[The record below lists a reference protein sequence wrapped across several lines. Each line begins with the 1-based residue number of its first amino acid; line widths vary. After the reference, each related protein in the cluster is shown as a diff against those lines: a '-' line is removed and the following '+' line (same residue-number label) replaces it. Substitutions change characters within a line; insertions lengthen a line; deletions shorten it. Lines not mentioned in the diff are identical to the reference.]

1 MTLLSIASFT
11 LATHLQTGFAAALK
25 SLSSLKNLH
34 LGIFLSRFDLLE
46 KHTTHGGND
55 VVPCTIKS
63 INNCLQCTK
72 YEKETK
78 RRELAISLSI
88 ARSVESLETI
98 SWASAFSSNPP
109 VHGKELE
116 DSSVE
121 RLLFGS
127 DEDMTFYPTTCSP
140 PRQSGDPV
148 KSQEDPSRN
157 NHWNVAG
164 FAILRTA
171 EKIRLT
177 RIL

>member
-1 MTLLSIASFT
+1 

-78 RRELAISLSI
+78 RRELATSLCI
-88 ARSVESLETI
+88 ARSVESLEII
-98 SWASAFSSNPP
+98 SWASAFSSNPL
-109 VHGKELE
+109 VHGKEQE

-121 RLLFGS
+121 CSLFGS
-127 DEDMTFYPTTCSP
+127 DEDMTFYPTTCS
-140 PRQSGDPV
+140 QQKLTTESGVPV
-148 KSQEDPSRN
+148 KSQEDSSSK